1 RLHEAEVL
9 EHRMA
14 AEVELADHARAF
26 RPRGDA
32 RERDA
37 LVHRVAL
44 DAGETPKEVE
54 VPPRAAEFAV
64 GDRLK
69 ADLLLLLD
77 DLPDLAVLDRLGIGS
92 RHPPLPP
99 LRPARDLRPRLLDR
113 RGAHQAADVIGA
125 KRRLDALHGVPSP
138 SSWPGI
144 AVRRTASLRSPMP
157 RPRCLL
163 RELKEVDARDKR
175 GHDGTPSG

>member
-1 RLHEAEVL
+1 PRIDRFADRLAPDPAVHRRRRRNRHLGRAPRVRLHEAEVL

-32 RERDA
+32 REPDA
-37 LVHRVAL
+37 LVHRLAL
-44 DAGETPKEVE
+44 AARETPKDVE

-77 DLPDLAVLDRLGIGS
+77 DLLDLAVLHR
-92 RHPPLPP
+92 
-99 LRPARDLRPRLLDR
+99 
-113 RGAHQAADVIGA
+113 
-125 KRRLDALHGVPSP
+125 
-138 SSWPGI
+138 
-144 AVRRTASLRSPMP
+144 
-157 RPRCLL
+157 
-163 RELKEVDARDKR
+163 
-175 GHDGTPSG
+175 